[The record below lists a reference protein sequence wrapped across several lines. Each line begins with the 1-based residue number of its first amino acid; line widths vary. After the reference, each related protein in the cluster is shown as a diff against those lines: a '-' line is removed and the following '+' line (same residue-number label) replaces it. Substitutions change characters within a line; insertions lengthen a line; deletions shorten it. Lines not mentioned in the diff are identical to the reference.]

1 MCHENGPLVM
11 TTNDM
16 PKPIVGVISFAALA
30 TRGSVAKTPYFLE
43 TISCL
48 ALILGESQDSGQDSG
63 WDQNGKKTT
72 IPNES
77 RESSWMVSRIEFRAH
92 NGAILKAFPVS
103 QD

>member
-30 TRGSVAKTPYFLE
+30 TRGSVAKTPYFPE